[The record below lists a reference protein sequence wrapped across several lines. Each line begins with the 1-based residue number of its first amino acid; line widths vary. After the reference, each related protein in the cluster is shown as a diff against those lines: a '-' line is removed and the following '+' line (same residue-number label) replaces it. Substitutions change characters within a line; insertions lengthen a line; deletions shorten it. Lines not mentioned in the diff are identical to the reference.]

1 MNTELK
7 SITAIVR
14 DERTGDWVQ
23 YIDALELISVNS
35 LEQVAPAFD
44 RIQQNVAA
52 GRTAVGFVSYEAAPA
67 FDPSL
72 PVHDSAGPLLCFAI
86 FESFRSIS
94 LPVSNQNLATSL
106 RPVLGRAGYLEAI
119 TQIKKH
125 LEAGDSYQV
134 NYTHQLKDKVSAN
147 KVDPLEIFFALYQQ
161 QPSPRSIFFQTDQLT
176 LCSVSPEL
184 FFQLDGERICMEP
197 MKGTRPRHS
206 DSRADRA
213 LREELLLSE
222 KEKAENLMI
231 VDMVRN
237 DLGKIAS
244 PGSVNVDALF
254 EIMALPSLW
263 QQISR
268 VSANTQASLW
278 EIFQALFPCA
288 SITGAPKRQSME
300 IIKQL
305 EGRIRGAYTG
315 AIGIVRPDSSAQFN
329 VGIRTLVC
337 DKPNN
342 TLSYGVGS
350 GIVWDSEGESEWQES
365 MDKARILQVLQSFEL
380 LETMV
385 YRPEEGIYLQDFH
398 LQRLQDSAEFF
409 AFTFNRQQIAESL
422 DKIKEDQSLRVRLL
436 LAADGTFR
444 MELGELSPDVNSV
457 GLAVALEPVSS
468 DNVFLHH
475 KTTNRSLY
483 ELAKESVPGADD
495 VILWNERNEI
505 TETTIYNLFLE
516 IEGELLT
523 PCLSSGLLPGTL
535 RRQMLESGKARE
547 AVLKK
552 TDLQRATRLFVGN
565 SVRGL
570 ITATLRS

>member
-7 SITAIVR
+7 SISAIVR

-23 YIDALELISVNS
+23 YTHALELISANS
-35 LEQVAPAFD
+35 LDQVESAFE
-44 RIQQNVAA
+44 RIQQSVDA

-72 PVHDSAGPLLCFAI
+72 PVHNAAGSLLCFAI
-86 FESFRSIS
+86 FDSFHSIS
-94 LPVSNQNLATSL
+94 LPAGTQGLATNL
-106 RPVLGRAGYLEAI
+106 RPTLSRANYLRAI

-134 NYTHQLKDKVSAN
+134 NYTHQLAEKVSS
-147 KVDPLEIFFALYQQ
+147 DSIDSQEIFFTLYEQ
-161 QPSPRSIFFQTDQLT
+161 QPSPRSIYFQTDQLT

-184 FFQLDGERICMEP
+184 FFQLDGERISMEP

-206 DSRADRA
+206 DPRIDRA

-268 VSANTQASLW
+268 VSAITHASLW
-278 EIFQALFPCA
+278 EIFKALFPCA

-305 EGRIRGAYTG
+305 ENQIRGAYTG
-315 AIGIVRPDSSAQFN
+315 AIGIVRHDGSAQFN

-337 DKPNN
+337 DNLRN

-350 GIVWDSEGESEWQES
+350 GIVWDSEWESEWQES
-365 MDKARILQVLQSFEL
+365 MDKARILQSLQKFEL

-385 YRPEEGIYLQDFH
+385 YHPEKGIYLQDFH
-398 LQRLQDSAEFF
+398 LQRLQRSAEFF
-409 AFTFNRQQIAESL
+409 AFTFDWQQIAVSL
-422 DKIKEDQSLRVRLL
+422 NGIEENQSMRVRLL
-436 LAADGTFR
+436 LAMNGEFR
-444 MELGELSPDVNSV
+444 VELAELSPQISTVC
-457 GLAVALEPVSS
+457 LALALESVSS
-468 DNVFLHH
+468 ENVFLHH
-475 KTTNRSLY
+475 KTTNRSVY
-483 ELAKESVPGADD
+483 ELAKEAIPNVDD

-535 RRQMLESGKARE
+535 RRQLLESGQAKE
-547 AVLKK
+547 AVLNKA
-552 TDLQRATRLFVGN
+552 DLQRATQLFVGN

-570 ITATLRS
+570 IAATLKS